1 MVQKE
6 RVVHA
11 ESSFEGGH
19 HLIAKQKKTMV
30 KYMHIVEQ
38 IKENIAKGILVPQD
52 LLPSENELMAEF
64 GVSSIT
70 VRKAMETMVQQGIVY
85 RVKGKG
91 TYVADPQSGQ
101 ENANGYKKVFLIFDV
116 EAALDASLTKIVQG
130 IQQYYQNKK
139 SQLVLEKYAFCEEY
153 LRDGKCKKE
162 EAGFIIY
169 ISAMDDE
176 KKLENLRRLSRA
188 GVKFVCIDRYLRH
201 YPVNYVGCNN
211 HDGAYSAV
219 EYLAELGHTRIGFVY
234 ERPEISSE
242 RERFDGYTNAMID
255 HCLKEYIEQPY
266 TVAEMDNCVR
276 ALVAHRH
283 SAMVCANDF
292 TAAVLIKA
300 LKDAGMGVPSD
311 VSVVG
316 FDDAETYRFHQP
328 ALTTIRQDFFALG
341 YESARVLNKIMS
353 ETVSGCTRIY
363 TPAQLIVRESTGV
376 YRQNG

>member
-1 MVQKE
+1 M
-6 RVVHA
+6 
-11 ESSFEGGH
+11 
-19 HLIAKQKKTMV
+19 IDKQKKTMV

-162 EAGFIIY
+162 EDLGWFSAKYAGTLCSECKNDENIIRLDESALYTMQY
-169 ISAMDDE
+169 IITSSIE
-176 KKLENLRRLSRA
+176 KLYTFQVSEAVLQTLERILKS
-188 GVKFVCIDRYLRH
+188 
-201 YPVNYVGCNN
+201 
-211 HDGAYSAV
+211 
-219 EYLAELGHTRIGFVY
+219 YLAIYVDRKFKSLKVLE
-234 ERPEISSE
+234 EI
-242 RERFDGYTNAMID
+242 RR
-255 HCLKEYIEQPY
+255 
-266 TVAEMDNCVR
+266 
-276 ALVAHRH
+276 
-283 SAMVCANDF
+283 
-292 TAAVLIKA
+292 
-300 LKDAGMGVPSD
+300 
-311 VSVVG
+311 
-316 FDDAETYRFHQP
+316 
-328 ALTTIRQDFFALG
+328 
-341 YESARVLNKIMS
+341 
-353 ETVSGCTRIY
+353 
-363 TPAQLIVRESTGV
+363 
-376 YRQNG
+376 